1 MIQARELRIGN
12 YLFDSLE
19 DSGVIQITEI
29 KQMTPNK
36 IGNMSISY
44 YGVNGGYCT
53 TSLEENITDNEI
65 EDYVIQP
72 IPLTEEWLL
81 KFGFIKN
88 TYPNLHWFKCL
99 DNGDKLSITEHKQY
113 GSNKHLSFYFNCG
126 GYSSIDLQ
134 LINVHQLQ
142 NLYFALTNEEL
153 TFKP

>member
-1 MIQARELRIGN
+1 MKANELRIGN
-12 YLFDSLE
+12 WVCIHSIEL
-19 DSGVIQITEI
+19 
-29 KQMTPNK
+29 QM
-36 IGNMSISY
+36 
-44 YGVNGGYCT
+44 C
-53 TSLEENITDNEI
+53 I
-65 EDYVIQP
+65 EDFNFREDFFTP

-142 NLYFALTNEEL
+142 NLYFALTGEEL
-153 TFKP
+153 TTHNE

>member
-1 MIQARELRIGN
+1 M
-12 YLFDSLE
+12 
-19 DSGVIQITEI
+19 
-29 KQMTPNK
+29 
-36 IGNMSISY
+36 
-44 YGVNGGYCT
+44 C
-53 TSLEENITDNEI
+53 I
-65 EDYVIQP
+65 EDFNFREDFFTP

-142 NLYFALTNEEL
+142 NLYFALTGEEL
-153 TFKP
+153 TTHNE